1 MRKILLSVT
10 FLLLAGLAGM
20 AQAQTTGYDRHQG
33 YYYPAPQT
41 VETYVARVKE
51 LPEAERRRRIAFVI
65 GVTGQAMRSPFPPQY
80 AIFAKGDQAEKL
92 IIVGLDDGRFNTIYR
107 MRALLAML
115 TSMART
121 TPVFRDTAV
130 SDELTFLDMLKMM
143 GFKRLTVTDG
153 ATISHQINIK

>member
-1 MRKILLSVT
+1 MSKILPTVT
-10 FLLLAGLAGM
+10 FLILAAFASSAG
-20 AQAQTTGYDRHQG
+20 AQTAGYDRHQG

-41 VETYVARVKE
+41 VETYVARVPE

-80 AIFAKGDQAEKL
+80 AIFAKGDEAEKM
-92 IIVGLDDGRFNTIYR
+92 IIVGLSDDRYNTIYR

-130 SDELTFLDMLKMM
+130 SEDLTFLDMLKMM
-143 GFKRLTVTDG
+143 GFRRLTITDG
-153 ATISHQINIK
+153 ATIAHQINIK